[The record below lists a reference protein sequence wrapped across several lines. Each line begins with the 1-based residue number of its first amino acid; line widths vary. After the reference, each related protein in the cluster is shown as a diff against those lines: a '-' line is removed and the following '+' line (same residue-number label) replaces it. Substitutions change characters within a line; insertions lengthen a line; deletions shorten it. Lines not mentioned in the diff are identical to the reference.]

1 MVLRSKSGVKRA
13 KTSKKKKEKNV
24 KIKQGIK
31 QAFKAA
37 ERAIAAKSSDVL
49 DLIKRAASLLDKA
62 AKRGIIHKNKAS
74 RKKSRLMVKLT
85 TIKG

>member
-13 KTSKKKKEKNV
+13 KTSKKRNEKNV
-24 KIKQGIK
+24 KIKQAIK
-31 QAFKAA
+31 RSFKAA
-37 ERAIAAKSSDVL
+37 EKAIMAKSSDVL
-49 DLIKRAASLLDKA
+49 GLIKQAVSILDKA
-62 AKRGIIHKNKAS
+62 AKRGVIHKNKAS